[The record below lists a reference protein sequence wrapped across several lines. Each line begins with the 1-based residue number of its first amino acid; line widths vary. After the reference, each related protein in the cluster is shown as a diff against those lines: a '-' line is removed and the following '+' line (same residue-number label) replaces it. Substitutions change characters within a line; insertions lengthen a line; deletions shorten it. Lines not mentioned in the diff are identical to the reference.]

1 MLEPKIWREKGERKT
16 RKVWSSKS
24 NVQCS
29 MLEPKKEEK
38 GGLRGDQTKKCWSQ
52 KKEEKRGL
60 RGDQTKK
67 CWSQKNQE
75 EKREG
80 RSQGKHWS
88 QNKKETGCEKS
99 HDDISVPSFNATLLG
114 INTQFSISELTC
126 DLTTSS
132 NHCIKTAQGCWVSTV
147 SLPPFL
153 CCFCFKI
160 KICSNGLVF

>member
-1 MLEPKIWREKGERKT
+1 
-16 RKVWSSKS
+16 VWSSKS

-114 INTQFSISELTC
+114 QAWKFCIFWEPGSEPKKVQEPKKRKRKGEKGRQKKREKK
-126 DLTTSS
+126 
-132 NHCIKTAQGCWVSTV
+132 NANMG
-147 SLPPFL
+147 
-153 CCFCFKI
+153 
-160 KICSNGLVF
+160 

>member
-1 MLEPKIWREKGERKT
+1 M
-16 RKVWSSKS
+16 
-24 NVQCS
+24 
-29 MLEPKKEEK
+29 
-38 GGLRGDQTKKCWSQ
+38 RGDQTKKCWSQ
-52 KKEEKRGL
+52 KKEERRGL

-114 INTQFSISELTC
+114 INTQFSISERSRKEKKGASYTKP
-126 DLTTSS
+126 
-132 NHCIKTAQGCWVSTV
+132 NQTV
-147 SLPPFL
+147 GAKKNRKRTGKEEDKESIGA
-153 CCFCFKI
+153 K
-160 KICSNGLVF
+160 KK

>member
-1 MLEPKIWREKGERKT
+1 MFNVGAKKRRERGAERRSNQEKGERKT

-52 KKEEKRGL
+52 K
-60 RGDQTKK
+60 
-67 CWSQKNQE
+67 NQE

-80 RSQGKHWS
+80 RRKGKHWS

-99 HDDISVPSFNATLLG
+99 HDDISVPSQRHYKFDHR
-114 INTQFSISELTC
+114 Q
-126 DLTTSS
+126 
-132 NHCIKTAQGCWVSTV
+132 
-147 SLPPFL
+147 
-153 CCFCFKI
+153 
-160 KICSNGLVF
+160 